1 MKIIKLIPLVVA
13 IVISSWTQAESSI
26 TGILLDQ
33 HGEPISD
40 AEIFINDA
48 HVSKSNEK
56 GYFNINLNEDIK
68 KVTIR
73 SFSFYAH
80 NIKADFTQK
89 NIDLGELY
97 LIPRVIW
104 TNKSINTHFDSYS
117 GGDEFKKKRFKSMLK
132 NSDKRYSRW
141 VPHGRSKYYNQAG
154 KLITTLKFKKGKL
167 IYSKRNHNKNCNKL
181 AVNINE
187 KFEVMLDLTSE

>member
-33 HGEPISD
+33 YGEPISD

-56 GYFNINLNEDIK
+56 GSFNINLNEDIK

-104 TNKSINTHFDSYS
+104 TNKPIKVTLYSYS
-117 GGDEFKKKRFKSMLK
+117 GEDEFKKRDLNPCSKIQIRGTPNGFLMAEASIITKRE
-132 NSDKRYSRW
+132 N
-141 VPHGRSKYYNQAG
+141 
-154 KLITTLKFKKGKL
+154 
-167 IYSKRNHNKNCNKL
+167 
-181 AVNINE
+181 
-187 KFEVMLDLTSE
+187 